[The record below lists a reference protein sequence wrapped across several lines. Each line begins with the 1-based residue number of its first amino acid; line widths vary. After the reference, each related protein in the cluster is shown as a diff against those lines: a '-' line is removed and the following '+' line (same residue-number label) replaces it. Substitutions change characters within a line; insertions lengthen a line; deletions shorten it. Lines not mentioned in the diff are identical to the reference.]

1 MLSCGSDSTDNVLR
15 LDKELQ
21 HWACFFSRPC
31 FFALNFL
38 CVLLANGPRLG
49 QAAPSDAFFIGFAVD
64 FIAREFLDLIA
75 GRFVVKNDICLL
87 TGVTYYREINLIY
100 ISVNSTNEWIWGSD
114 PFNCG
119 SCIFVG
125 SRVLAKDFVWVN
137 WFGHALVL
145 NQDFI

>member
-21 HWACFFSRPC
+21 HWTCFFSRPD

-49 QAAPSDAFFIGFAVD
+49 HADPSDAFLIGFAVD
-64 FIAREFLDLIA
+64 FIAKEFLDLIA
-75 GRFVVKNDICLL
+75 GCVVIKNDICLL
-87 TGVTYYREINLIY
+87 TGVTYDRKINVVSIF
-100 ISVNSTNEWIWGSD
+100 VNSTNYWIWGSD
-114 PFNCG
+114 PVNCG
-119 SCIFVG
+119 ACFFVG

-137 WFGHALVL
+137 WFGHTLVL